1 MKFKIKILI
10 ILGILMALIGGALIW
25 DYFKS
30 VSSPK
35 SKYYCQTD
43 FDCVLSGSDPEG
55 FGICVNKEWYE
66 EWKKNPESKK
76 YRWECEYT
84 GKEKCGCINNRC
96 QRIDSGIGRGVK
108 ENQVINTSNWKTYR
122 NEEYGFEID
131 YPIDNWEFKYREPF
145 FLLSKRLAKKE
156 KDAFGFYITAEIE
169 FLSNDECSKYSLEEI
184 VKKRELMLK
193 CVVNNFVMDFEEE
206 IITNFGVK
214 GYKGKGG
221 GYYYGIKGTGVQA
234 VIFPILKEIYWD
246 KTRVKWGET
255 YFRPILIIYC
265 DLETHHTDEDIEI
278 FNKIVSSFRY
288 IKK

>member
-10 ILGILMALIGGALIW
+10 ILGILMALIGGALVW

-122 NEEYGFEID
+122 NEKYGFEID
-131 YPIDNWEFKYREPF
+131 YPNDWKTVRYEDDRFVIYKKSLENRRNFAIGVTTEVVDCYYDAEWKAELEPKVFKCFDE
-145 FLLSKRLAKKE
+145 
-156 KDAFGFYITAEIE
+156 AFGLSATYKEI
-169 FLSNDECSKYSLEEI
+169 KTTY
-184 VKKRELMLK
+184 
-193 CVVNNFVMDFEEE
+193 
-206 IITNFGVK
+206 GVK
-214 GYKGKGG
+214 GFLGEGG
-221 GYYYGIKGTGVQA
+221 GALYGPIKAAVFALPRKKTVRGQVWFIIA
-234 VIFPILKEIYWD
+234 VIYYRLDTDYTLK
-246 KTRVKWGET
+246 
-255 YFRPILIIYC
+255 
-265 DLETHHTDEDIEI
+265 DLEI
-278 FNKIVSSFRY
+278 FNQVVSSFRY
-288 IKK
+288 ITSQWRIKEIETKIYPGAVY